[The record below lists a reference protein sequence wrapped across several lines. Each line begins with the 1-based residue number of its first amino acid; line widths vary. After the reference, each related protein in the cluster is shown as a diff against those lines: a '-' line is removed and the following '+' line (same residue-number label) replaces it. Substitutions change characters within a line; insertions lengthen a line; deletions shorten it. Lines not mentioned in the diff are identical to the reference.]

1 MEPNPGKGI
10 EIGEQ
15 ITGGVI
21 PKEYIKPSLDGLKDA
36 LQRGMI
42 AGYPVIDV
50 KATLVFGSY
59 HDVDSSEAAY
69 KLASAL
75 ALKEA
80 AKKCTP
86 VILEPVVKADIT
98 CPLDYVGTV
107 MGDVSSRRGTVDGM
121 IQKANAQVITAKI
134 PLANMFGYI
143 SDLRAMTQGRG
154 IYSMEFDH
162 YQKVPRNVQEEIIKK
177 RG

>member
-1 MEPNPGKGI
+1 
-10 EIGEQ
+10 
-15 ITGGVI
+15 
-21 PKEYIKPSLDGLKDA
+21 
-36 LQRGMI
+36 
-42 AGYPVIDV
+42 
-50 KATLVFGSY
+50 
-59 HDVDSSEAAY
+59 
-69 KLASAL
+69 
-75 ALKEA
+75 
-80 AKKCTP
+80 
-86 VILEPVVKADIT
+86 
-98 CPLDYVGTV
+98 
-107 MGDVSSRRGTVDGM
+107 M